1 MMTETFWV
9 AVSLV
14 IFVGFMLYVRAPEM
28 LLKRLDVRAQKIR
41 EELDNARKL
50 REDAQ
55 AVLAQYQRKQRA
67 AEKEAE
73 EIVIRAREEAE
84 RSAEE
89 ARTVLKEQME
99 RRFRLAEEKIA
110 QAEAQAME
118 EVRRTAASVAVAAA
132 RKMIA
137 SRLTDADSAR
147 LIDASIEEVGR
158 KMH

>member
-9 AVSLV
+9 GVSLA
-14 IFVGFMLYVRAPEM
+14 IFVGFLLYIRAPEM

-55 AVLAQYQRKQRA
+55 ALLAQYQRKQRA

-89 ARTVLKEQME
+89 ARKALREQME
-99 RRFRLAEEKIA
+99 RRFKLAEEKIA
-110 QAEAQAME
+110 QAEAQALSD
-118 EVRRTAASVAVAAA
+118 VRRTAANVAVAAA

-137 SRLTDADSAR
+137 SRLTEADSAR
-147 LIDASIEEVGR
+147 LIDAGIDEVGR
-158 KMH
+158 KLH

>member
-9 AVSLV
+9 AVSLI
-14 IFVGFMLYVRAPEM
+14 IFLFVLWYIRAPGM
-28 LLKRLDVRAQKIR
+28 LTKRLDDRARKIR

-84 RSAEE
+84 HSAEE
-89 ARTVLKEQME
+89 ARKALKEQME

-110 QAEAQAME
+110 QAEAQALS
-118 EVRRTAASVAVAAA
+118 EVRRTAANVAVAAA

-137 SRLTDADSAR
+137 SRLTEADSAR
-147 LIDASIEEVGR
+147 LIDNGIDEVGR
-158 KMH
+158 KLH